1 MIAIRGAASA
11 ENSVQS
17 IRENTMS
24 MLNALLTKNNIAPSD
39 IVSLVFSLTKDLTA
53 LNPATVARMQ
63 CGFTETALFCVQ
75 EAVTD
80 GAPDGIIRVLAFAES
95 NRKPV
100 NVYLGKTA
108 QLKHQFESFVK
119 M

>member
-53 LNPATVARMQ
+53 LNPQR
-63 CGFTETALFCVQ
+63 L
-75 EAVTD
+75 
-80 GAPDGIIRVLAFAES
+80 RVRNADLRKLHCSAF
-95 NRKPV
+95 RRR
-100 NVYLGKTA
+100 
-108 QLKHQFESFVK
+108 
-119 M
+119 